1 MNILNN
7 RDFKLLRELVS
18 LNQSKTKDFVAKYLR
33 DYYSDIVETPEY
45 IFAKGNIPIALIAHM
60 DTVFEEDGEKR
71 DFIYQT
77 SQGNL
82 WNPHGAGFD
91 DKAGVFSIFKI
102 LEEGFMPHVIFTTD
116 EEIGSQGARKLIE
129 DCQTHPFED
138 LKYLVELDRANE
150 YDCVFYDCE
159 NEEFIEYVESFGFVT
174 AFGTSSDVRHLSSAW
189 DVAGVNLSIGYKYQ
203 HSTEEILNAPAMFE
217 TISKVKKMLDDVE
230 NTPNF
235 KC

>member
-1 MNILNN
+1 MNILTD
-7 RDFKLLRELVS
+7 RDFKLLRKLVS
-18 LNQSKTKDFVAKYLR
+18 LNQSKTKDFIARYLSE
-33 DYYSDIVETPEY
+33 YYSDIVETHDY

-60 DTVFEEDGEKR
+60 DTVFDDDGERR

-77 SQGNL
+77 AQGKL

-91 DKAGVFSIFKI
+91 DKAGVFSILKI
-102 LEEGFMPHVIFTTD
+102 IEEDYMPHVIFTAD
-116 EEIGSQGARKLIE
+116 EEIGSQGARKLME

-138 LKYLVELDRANE
+138 LKYMVELDRANE

-159 NEEFIEYVESFGFVT
+159 NEEFMEYVESFGFVM
-174 AFGTSSDVRHLSSAW
+174 AFGTSSDVRHLSRAW

-217 TISKVKKMLDDVE
+217 TISKVKTMLDDE
-230 NTPNF
+230 KNAHHFT
-235 KC
+235 C